1 MIKSAHADRA
11 YDDQN
16 NFECCETS
24 KTVPAIRIR
33 KNAVPHI
40 TKSELRRKEILCI
53 SKHGL
58 DKWKRLRDAGRRW
71 IVEIAYSALKRVLG
85 EKLHS
90 RRFDAQ
96 CVEAGLKVLLYN
108 RFLDA

>member
-11 YDDQN
+11 HDDQN

-24 KTVPAIRIR
+24 KAVPAIRIR

-40 TKSELRRKEILCI
+40 TRSKLRRKGILHVD
-53 SKHGL
+53 KHGF
-58 DKWKRLRDAGRRW
+58 DEWKGLKDAGKRW
-71 IVEIAYSALKRVLG
+71 MVEVAYSALKRVLG

-90 RRFDAQ
+90 ERFDAQ
-96 CVEAGLKVLLYN
+96 CVEAGFKALLYSK
-108 RFLDA
+108 FLDA